1 MKRNL
6 LFLLMAFITLSFV
19 ACDDDDKIN
28 DDNQGGNGAIT
39 VEWATNADFD
49 TLAIEPD
56 MAGKAVIEIKAEAG
70 IKSLKLNINSPALTD
85 EVLGLVGLSTS
96 VDLATVE
103 LNETQAGIVA
113 GLPFGDAVLNQTAV
127 TFDVSNLVP
136 MILALPNN
144 AGYHVFSIVITDN
157 NNNTVEKN
165 LVFSYAQG
173 VITFEWA
180 SNPDFDT
187 LAIESNMAGK
197 AIIDIESN
205 AGIKSLML
213 NIKSPA
219 LTDMILG
226 VVGLSTS
233 IDLATVELTADQAAL
248 LAGVPFGDAV
258 LNQTAVT
265 FDVSNLVPMIL
276 ALPNNVGDH
285 VFSITVT
292 DNTNNTASRELVFNY
307 KEPANL
313 SVSEINLWANTA
325 LVTAKGLSETA
336 KVQYREKGTEAW
348 QEAIAN
354 ANGTYTIAPV
364 WNENTNEA
372 GLKVYTPAEGTGV
385 WVGKT
390 YEYRILEGE
399 TETFSSTFAPEGTG
413 DIIPNG
419 DMSAWSFKDGSLPYP
434 NAEGDSIWD
443 SGNNSTAALFKVM
456 LCQEDT
462 VTKGVAYLSSGLV
475 LGSVFTPGNMFTG
488 DFIMDGITGTASFG
502 KPYTWTARP
511 KALKVR
517 VKAEVGKI
525 THTGTN
531 DPEGEK
537 LKDKQDKAVV
547 FAAVVDWTAQ
557 HGVSSGM
564 TAPTGMW
571 NPAETSSVDE
581 GAILGYGQQ
590 IISESTGDWVEY
602 VIPVSWYDKE
612 AANPSSSVCS
622 LVISCATSMRGDYLT
637 GSSQNEMRVDD
648 FEWVY

>member
-19 ACDDDDKIN
+19 ACDDETKEN
-28 DDNQGGNGAIT
+28 DDNQNGNGTIT
-39 VEWATNADFD
+39 IEWATNPDFD
-49 TLAIEPD
+49 TVAIESN

-70 IKSLKLNINSPALTD
+70 IKSLQLNINSPALTD
-85 EVLGLVGLSTS
+85 VVLALVGLSTS

-103 LNETQAGIVA
+103 LTAEQAAIVS
-113 GLPFGDAVLNQTAV
+113 GLPYGDAVLNQTAV

-144 AGYHVFSIVITDN
+144 AGDHVFSIVVTDN
-157 NNNTVEKN
+157 NNKTAEK
-165 LVFSYAQG
+165 
-173 VITFEWA
+173 
-180 SNPDFDT
+180 D
-187 LAIESNMAGK
+187 
-197 AIIDIESN
+197 
-205 AGIKSLML
+205 
-213 NIKSPA
+213 
-219 LTDMILG
+219 
-226 VVGLSTS
+226 
-233 IDLATVELTADQAAL
+233 
-248 LAGVPFGDAV
+248 
-258 LNQTAVT
+258 
-265 FDVSNLVPMIL
+265 
-276 ALPNNVGDH
+276 
-285 VFSITVT
+285 
-292 DNTNNTASRELVFNY
+292 LVFNY
-307 KEPANL
+307 TEPANL
-313 SVSEINLWANTA
+313 SVSDIDLWANTA
-325 LVTAKGLSETA
+325 LVTAKGLSEDA
-336 KVQYREKGTEAW
+336 KVQYREQGTEVWFDAT
-348 QEAIAN
+348 AN
-354 ANGTYTIAPV
+354 DNGTYTIVPV
-364 WNENTNEA
+364 WNESTNDA
-372 GLKVYTPAEGTGV
+372 GLTVYTPAEGTGV
-385 WVGKT
+385 WAGKT

-488 DFIMDGITGTASFG
+488 DFIMDGIKGTASFG

-531 DPEGEK
+531 DPEGAD
-537 LKDKQDKAVV
+537 LKDQQDKAVV

-557 HGVSSGM
+557 HGVTSGL
-564 TAPTGMW
+564 AKPTGVW
-571 NPAETSSVDE
+571 HPAQADKLDE
-581 GAILGYGQQ
+581 GAILGYASHYIEGNTNDYEE
-590 IISESTGDWVEY
+590 IEIPFEWYNNTDMPSNEY
-602 VIPVSWYDKE
+602 T
-612 AANPSSSVCS
+612 
-622 LVISCATSMRGDYLT
+622 LVISCAASYRGDYLT
-637 GSSQNEMRVDD
+637 GCSTNKMWIDS